1 MTHPFM
7 WDRLWIGGHLATLDP
22 ELEGYGEI
30 RNGALASR
38 GGRIVWVGPEEELP
52 SPPVECA
59 REVMDLEGRWVT
71 PGLIDCHTH
80 LVFGGDRSGEF
91 EARLKGATYEE
102 IARAGGGIRTTLTAT
117 RAADEESLFRGAVPR
132 FLGLHA
138 EGVTTLEVKSGYGQ
152 DPETELRMLRVARR
166 LGESPSVDVQ
176 TTLLAAHVLPPEFE
190 GHREDFLEMVREEM
204 IPRAVTDGLAD
215 AVDAFC
221 EGIAFTAEEC
231 REVLQVG
238 KAAGLGVR
246 LHADQLSDGGGA
258 SLAAEL
264 GALTADHLEYTS
276 EGGIRAMAKAGTVAV
291 LLPGA
296 FYFIREE
303 RPPPVAGFRE
313 AGVPMAVATDLN
325 PGSSPLNSILLAMNL
340 ACTLFGLTPE
350 EALRGVTVNAARA
363 LGLEGDRGTLEEGK
377 KADLAIWEI
386 GHPRELSYWIGGRPC
401 KGVVKNGTPTASNA
415 TAFPPHRRG

>member
-1 MTHPFM
+1 M
-7 WDRLWIGGHLATLDP
+7 
-22 ELEGYGEI
+22 
-30 RNGALASR
+30 
-38 GGRIVWVGPEEELP
+38 
-52 SPPVECA
+52 
-59 REVMDLEGRWVT
+59 
-71 PGLIDCHTH
+71 
-80 LVFGGDRSGEF
+80 
-91 EARLKGATYEE
+91 
-102 IARAGGGIRTTLTAT
+102 
-117 RAADEESLFRGAVPR
+117 
-132 FLGLHA
+132 
-138 EGVTTLEVKSGYGQ
+138 
-152 DPETELRMLRVARR
+152 
-166 LGESPSVDVQ
+166 
-176 TTLLAAHVLPPEFE
+176 
-190 GHREDFLEMVREEM
+190 
-204 IPRAVTDGLAD
+204 
-215 AVDAFC
+215 
-221 EGIAFTAEEC
+221 
-231 REVLQVG
+231 
-238 KAAGLGVR
+238 
-246 LHADQLSDGGGA
+246 
-258 SLAAEL
+258 AAEL

-276 EGGIRAMAKAGTVAV
+276 EDGIRAMAKAGTVAV

-363 LGLEGDRGTLEEGK
+363 LGLAGDRGTLEEGK